1 MGDGPF
7 VLGARYSTAEIL
19 TSTMLPRISVA
30 LGHYRGFR
38 LHAAVEE
45 MGLKRLS
52 RWMEASMERPS
63 MKRTLGA
70 VGEMKGQDVGSAFI
84 DHFAKF
90 VSWKGD

>member
-1 MGDGPF
+1 M
-7 VLGARYSTAEIL
+7 AEVL

-45 MGLKRLS
+45 MGLTRWR
-52 RWMEASMERPS
+52 RWMPIDGSAEHASDARE
-63 MKRTLGA
+63 
-70 VGEMKGQDVGSAFI
+70 VGRVKGVDVGSAFI

-90 VSWKGD
+90 VSWKGGVMLRA